1 MRPVEARRTVV
12 RLPLI
17 CILCWLVSSPAIAAE
32 TSALK
37 SAIAPEEL
45 PPPALEIAAPTPN
58 DVWAPEPDPIVQIEA
73 PTEVPTAATP
83 DTAYE
88 TPTQIVLENRQ
99 AGCVATADALHQ
111 VDRHLCAPLAPP
123 SWENSEPASRDARPT
138 LQVRVHTPKS
148 PLTLTNGDRAIVFPL
163 SMPAVISS
171 TFGWRMHPVHQ
182 TERFHSGTDLAAPE
196 GTPVVAALSGTV
208 EIAGWLGGYGFTVVI
223 SHPNNLETRYAHL
236 SEILVRPG
244 ETVKQG
250 TPIGLVGST
259 GLSTGPHLHFEL
271 WQKFG
276 TEWAALDPGPY
287 LMAALEELQRYL
299 AAQTGRSRA

>member
-1 MRPVEARRTVV
+1 M

-17 CILCWLVSSPAIAAE
+17 CLLCWLVSHPAVATE
-32 TSALK
+32 KSAL
-37 SAIAPEEL
+37 APEAL
-45 PPPALEIAAPTPN
+45 PAPSLEIAAPPPSEAW
-58 DVWAPEPDPIVQIEA
+58 VSDPVVQIEA
-73 PTEVPTAATP
+73 PSPTVL
-83 DTAYE
+83 YE
-88 TPTQIVLENRQ
+88 APAQIVLENRQ
-99 AGCVATADALHQ
+99 TGCVATADTLSQ
-111 VDRHLCAPLAPP
+111 VDRHLCAPPP
-123 SWENSEPASRDARPT
+123 TVRHWEEPKPTVSRPT
-138 LQVRVHTPKS
+138 LPVQVYTPPA

-163 SMPAVISS
+163 SIPAVISS
-171 TFGWRMHPVHQ
+171 AFGWRVHPIHQ

-208 EIAGWLGGYGFTVVI
+208 ELAGWLGGYGFTVVLA
-223 SHPNNLETRYAHL
+223 HANNLETRYAHL
-236 SEILVRPG
+236 SEILVSPG
-244 ETVKQG
+244 QTVKQG

-271 WQKFG
+271 WQKLG

>member
-1 MRPVEARRTVV
+1 V

-17 CILCWLVSSPAIAAE
+17 CLLCWLVSSPAIATE
-32 TSALK
+32 KSDLK

-45 PPPALEIAAPTPN
+45 PPPALEIAAPSPVE
-58 DVWAPEPDPIVQIEA
+58 VWAPEPAPIVQIEA
-73 PTEVPTAATP
+73 PTPVIP
-83 DTAYE
+83 YE
-88 TPTQIVLENRQ
+88 APAQIVLENRQ
-99 AGCVATADALHQ
+99 TGCAANAEALSQ
-111 VDRHLCAPLAPP
+111 VDRHLCAPPQTVRHWEEPTPTVSRPP
-123 SWENSEPASRDARPT
+123 
-138 LQVRVHTPKS
+138 LQVRVHKT

-163 SMPAVISS
+163 SIPAVISS
-171 TFGWRMHPVHQ
+171 TFGWRVHPIHQ

-223 SHPNNLETRYAHL
+223 AHANDLETRYAHL
-236 SEILVRPG
+236 SEILVSPG
-244 ETVKQG
+244 QTVKQG

-259 GLSTGPHLHFEL
+259 GLATGPHLHFEL
-271 WQKFG
+271 WQKLG
-276 TEWAALDPGPY
+276 PEWAALDPGPY